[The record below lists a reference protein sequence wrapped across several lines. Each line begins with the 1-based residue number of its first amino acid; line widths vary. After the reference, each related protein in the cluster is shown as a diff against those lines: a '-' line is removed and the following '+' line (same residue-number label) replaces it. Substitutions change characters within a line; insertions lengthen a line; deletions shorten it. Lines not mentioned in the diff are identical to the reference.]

1 MNNDSSS
8 TIRLNTI
15 MVYSKVADIVVIILL
30 VIFFINFLVFD
41 YEILGLDKAPIS
53 LPHETKQYFDLIPW
67 IVFAVLVFDLYLRY
81 LILGN
86 DLRLLFKHH
95 WLDIAMAVS
104 IPVLMPLKFIKI
116 TTKLFKVI
124 KSTKFGYKL
133 GHKVNKFLTVLKRKS
148 LR

>member
-30 VIFFINFLVFD
+30 VIFFISFLVFD

-67 IVFAVLVFDLYLRY
+67 IVFAVLCIRSLSEVS
-81 LILGN
+81 
-86 DLRLLFKHH
+86 DLR
-95 WLDIAMAVS
+95 
-104 IPVLMPLKFIKI
+104 
-116 TTKLFKVI
+116 
-124 KSTKFGYKL
+124 
-133 GHKVNKFLTVLKRKS
+133 
-148 LR
+148 

>member
-30 VIFFINFLVFD
+30 VIFFISFLVFD
-41 YEILGLDKAPIS
+41 YEILGLDKALIS

-67 IVFAVLVFDLYLRY
+67 IVFAVLVFDLYLKY

-95 WLDIAMAVS
+95 
-104 IPVLMPLKFIKI
+104 
-116 TTKLFKVI
+116 
-124 KSTKFGYKL
+124 
-133 GHKVNKFLTVLKRKS
+133 
-148 LR
+148 